1 MDLCLGVVQLTPGKN
16 RSRYFA
22 FVDLE
27 KAFDRVL
34 KKFLGCTLR
43 KVGVQEWIV
52 RVVQIIS
59 QNARSRVRINNSH
72 IDLKVQLGFRQG
84 SAPGPLLFIIV
95 LETLSREFRNVYSWE
110 RFCADDLVIVV
121 DTINELSYKFGLWKK
136 HLEAKGFRRNM
147 GKTKIMV
154 CCKNLHSLK
163 DSGKHLCGVE
173 NTFVLCVVC
182 VVCRRKGW

>member
-1 MDLCLGVVQLTPGKN
+1 M
-16 RSRYFA
+16 
-22 FVDLE
+22 
-27 KAFDRVL
+27 
-34 KKFLGCTLR
+34 
-43 KVGVQEWIV
+43 

-59 QNARSRVRINNSH
+59 QNARSRVRIKNSH
-72 IDLKVQLGFRQG
+72 SDLKVQLGFRQG

-95 LETLSREFRNVYSWE
+95 LETLPREFRNVYSWE
-110 RFCADDLVIVV
+110 RICADDLVIVV